1 MDTSSITDRIA
12 SALAESQ
19 LEQAE
24 LARRVGVSRQAV
36 NDWLKGR
43 SVNIRPETLVRLA
56 DVLGVE
62 IRWLAT
68 GHGPR
73 KADPPPRDY
82 VEILRKLDAMSPD
95 ERAAYVL
102 LLSRSNPVR

>member
-1 MDTSSITDRIA
+1 MDQS
-12 SALAESQ
+12 
-19 LEQAE
+19 E

-36 NDWLKGR
+36 NDWIKGR

-56 DVLGVE
+56 DALGVE

-82 VEILRKLDAMSPD
+82 AEILRRLDAMSPD
-95 ERAAYVL
+95 ARAAYIAIL
-102 LLSRSNPVR
+102 RHST